1 MNRYS
6 FRGLIFVLLAA
17 LLCQVALAAI
27 PNDADAL
34 SKLFDLP
41 FPLLGVMYLGAI
53 GSALKTVSTARR
65 DGSSIT
71 FAGYFAYWPETA
83 AAAVSVFIFWLTLL
97 KSGQLNFAAAA
108 AYGAIA
114 NTGVDLLRSKGR
126 SAGVADGA
134 GPTTSTEGEKPK

>member
-1 MNRYS
+1 MTRYS
-6 FRGLIFVLLAA
+6 IRALLFVLAAA
-17 LLCQVALAAI
+17 LAGQIALAAI
-27 PNDADAL
+27 PNDADSL

-53 GSALKTVSTARR
+53 GSALKTVSTAKR
-65 DGSSIT
+65 DGSSISY
-71 FAGYFAYWPETA
+71 AGYFAYWPETA
-83 AAAVSVFIFWLTLL
+83 AAAVSVFVFWLTLL

-126 SAGVADGA
+126 SAGVAEGA
-134 GPTTSTEGEKPK
+134 GTDTPPKG